1 MYYFVRKHVYIYRG
15 FKLYPVIQ
23 HIMYNMKVI
32 NGYDKLGEPTPAK
45 SPFKYLIIY
54 CFSHLDYFPISVKA
68 YLTPKYWVWGC
79 FQDLR
84 NEALCPKWRTTEWGE
99 CAERGVKKHFSIMFI
114 EREFTKLQKETKSGT
129 LLPWP
134 SIKPKSYYKKGRFMG
149 P

>member
-68 YLTPKYWVWGC
+68 YVTPKYRIRVVFKIFGS
-79 FQDLR
+79 
-84 NEALCPKWRTTEWGE
+84 EA
-99 CAERGVKKHFSIMFI
+99 FS
-114 EREFTKLQKETKSGT
+114 L
-129 LLPWP
+129 
-134 SIKPKSYYKKGRFMG
+134 
-149 P
+149 